1 MLPGWQERLEGMDDV
16 SRLPDAARRYV
27 GFIERELDVEVSLIG
42 TGAAR
47 EHVLAQRGLEAIA
60 RP

>member
-1 MLPGWQERLEGMDDV
+1 VE
-16 SRLPDAARRYV
+16 Y
-27 GFIERELDVEVSLIG
+27 IEHALDVEVSLIG

-47 EHVLAQRGLEAIA
+47 EDVLAQRGLEAIA